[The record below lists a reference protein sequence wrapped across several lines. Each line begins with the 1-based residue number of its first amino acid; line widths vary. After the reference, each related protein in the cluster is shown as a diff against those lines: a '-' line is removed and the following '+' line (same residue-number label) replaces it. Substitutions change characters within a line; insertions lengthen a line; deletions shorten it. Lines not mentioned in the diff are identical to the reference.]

1 MERTHR
7 SLLTRAFACG
17 LPAAVVLLLCFPPS
31 LQPDTGQ
38 RTWGDLLQSLGI
50 LIVASLV
57 LAWRLR
63 GMKAAASRAA
73 TRKFFLC
80 YLFGCILL
88 IPLMAQ
94 INLPFRSARTAVG
107 GLVDPQKG
115 FAADLAVI
123 IRQFPQAFEQHLRDQ
138 LRLPDWFV
146 QFNALI
152 KVYAFG
158 VSPNSNIALGT
169 NGFYFEGIGAS
180 RVEQDIVENFDNI
193 ADYMGQAPCSED
205 ELLQRKMAL
214 EQRSYW
220 LQQQGSEYVFV
231 LAPTKAFVY
240 PEYLPASLRKV
251 RGQTRYE
258 QLGRYLRQ
266 HADIH
271 FVDLLPPLLE
281 AKARNASPLLFYKT
295 DFHWNF
301 FGAFIAYKAM
311 VAEMSRFFPRYDFR
325 SPELTDFEVNI
336 DNRWAHKRF
345 LFMLGLPVALHR
357 NEQYITLKPRPGGL
371 YDGAQDLP
379 VEGITDIYP
388 EKKKI
393 TAADGSST
401 EARLLLNP
409 QAPIPSIALLGDSFL
424 EKCIYFFSANAQRVI
439 NYRTVI
445 NFPKEL
451 FHYEQP
457 TIVIQEILNM
467 FILRPPPKN
476 PGRLSVSY
484 FKEKF
489 NRNSDKVLLHQLF
502 GANDGLEGGMKIGAE
517 PQTIPLRGRL
527 AAQRPGEIRVGAMTL
542 QAKTKGKLTLTFLAQ
557 DKSKT
562 GTRRC
567 DLTPGTST
575 CIIDLPPGDL
585 DTLLLDLPAGQIPEV
600 ALQAFE
606 VRSDAR

>member
-1 MERTHR
+1 M
-7 SLLTRAFACG
+7 LTGALFYG
-17 LPAAVVLLLCFPPS
+17 LPAALLLLLYFPPS
-31 LQPDTGQ
+31 LHPDAGQ
-38 RTWGDLLQSLGI
+38 RTWGDLVLPLSL
-50 LIVASLV
+50 LAAASLV

-63 GMKAAASRAA
+63 GMRTDASREAS
-73 TRKFFLC
+73 RKFLLC

-88 IPLMAQ
+88 IPLVSQ
-94 INLPFRSARTAVG
+94 IALPFLITRTAVSA
-107 GLVDPQKG
+107 LMDPRKG
-115 FAADLAVI
+115 VTEDLTAVI
-123 IRQFPQAFEQHLRDQ
+123 RHFPQTFEQQ
-138 LRLPDWFV
+138 LKEQFKLPGWFV

-152 KVYAFG
+152 KVYVFG
-158 VSPNSNIALGT
+158 VSPNSNIALGA

-193 ADYMGQAPCSED
+193 ADYMGQIPFSEG
-205 ELLQRKMAL
+205 ELLQWKMAL

-258 QLGRYLRQ
+258 QLSRYLQ
-266 HADIH
+266 EYADIH

-281 AKARNASPLLFYKT
+281 AKTRSASPLLFYKT

-311 VAEMSRFFPRYDFR
+311 MAEMGRFFPQYDFR

-336 DNRWAHKRF
+336 DKHWAHRRF

-476 PGRLSVSY
+476 PGRLGVSY

-502 GANDGLEGGMKIGAE
+502 GANDGLEGGMKIGPE

-527 AAQRPGEIRVGAMTL
+527 AAQRPGEIRVGALTL
-542 QAKTKGKLTLTFLAQ
+542 QGKTQGKLTLTFLAQ

-567 DLTPGTST
+567 GLTPGTST

-585 DTLLLDLPAGQIPEV
+585 DTLHLDLPAGQNPEV

>member
-1 MERTHR
+1 MERWPR
-7 SLLTRAFACG
+7 RLLSRALAYG
-17 LPAAVVLLLCFPPS
+17 LPAAVLLLLCFPPS
-31 LQPDTGQ
+31 LQPGPGQ
-38 RTWGDLLQSLGI
+38 RTWDDLLQSLGI
-50 LIVASLV
+50 LTVASLI
-57 LAWRLR
+57 LTRRLR
-63 GMKAAASRAA
+63 GIKAAASREGA
-73 TRKFFLC
+73 RKFFLC

-88 IPLMAQ
+88 IPLVVQ
-94 INLPFRSARTAVG
+94 IGLPYRGARMAVG
-107 GLVDPQKG
+107 ALVDPQKG

-123 IRQFPQAFEQHLRDQ
+123 IRQFPQTFEQLLREQ

-152 KVYAFG
+152 KVYVFG

-193 ADYMGQAPCSED
+193 ADYMGLAPFSED
-205 ELLQRKMAL
+205 ELMQWKIAL

-220 LQQQGSEYVFV
+220 LRQRGSEFVFV

-258 QLGRYLRQ
+258 QLGRYLRE

-311 VAEMSRFFPRYDFR
+311 VAEMASFFPQYDFR
-325 SPELTDFEVNI
+325 SPELTDFEMKI
-336 DNRWAHKRF
+336 DEHWAHERF

-357 NEQYITLKPRPGGL
+357 NEQYITMQPRPGGL

-379 VEGITDIYP
+379 AEGITDIYP

-393 TAADGSST
+393 TAVDGSST

-424 EKCIYFFSANAQRVI
+424 EKCLYFFSANAQRVI

-476 PGRLSVSY
+476 PGRLGISY

-489 NRNSDKVLLHQLF
+489 DRNPDKVLLLEQL
-502 GANDGLEGGMKIGAE
+502 GTDHGSKDGIKIAAK
-517 PQTIPLRGRL
+517 PQTIPLHGRL
-527 AAQRPGEIRVGAMTL
+527 AAQKPGEIRVGALTL
-542 QAKTKGKLTLTFLAQ
+542 QAKAKGKLTLTFLAR
-557 DKSKT
+557 DEGEI

-567 DLTPGTST
+567 GLTPGTST
-575 CIIDLPPGDL
+575 CFIDLPSGDL
-585 DTLLLDLPAGQIPEV
+585 DTLRLALSAGRDSEATLRVI
-600 ALQAFE
+600 E